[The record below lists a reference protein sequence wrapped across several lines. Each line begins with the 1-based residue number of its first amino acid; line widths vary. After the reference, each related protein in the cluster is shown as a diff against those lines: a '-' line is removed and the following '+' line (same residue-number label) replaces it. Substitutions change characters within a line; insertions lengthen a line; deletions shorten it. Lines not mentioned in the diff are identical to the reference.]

1 MGLAVIIL
9 AAVYG
14 VTGGLLLPRAAY
26 RLSVE
31 PDRPWRDRCPEGHPL
46 PGWLGLA
53 RCRGGL
59 DSPAAPEAPG
69 APAGPLAPTAPGA
82 PAPPHP
88 TAPATPAPVRPG
100 ARAAAVPPHP
110 DTLVSP
116 GSAHPETP
124 TPPASPHPDTP
135 ATPAPVRPGAPAPSG
150 GTPPVRTP
158 PGGSAPMRPHA
169 YGPSSARTA
178 ALSGAVCAALA
189 AAGGPRP
196 EVAVFVALA
205 PALVLLAL
213 VDLAVH
219 RLPDPLTLPLAAL
232 TAALLGGAAL
242 LPGAAGSWRLA
253 LLGGAALGAS
263 YLVLFLI
270 NPAGM
275 GFGDVKLAL
284 SLGVALGWY
293 GWGVWIAGAFLGF
306 LYGAAYGLTLVLR
319 GRGGLKAAIPFGPF
333 MAAGAFTGMLLGGF
347 GA

>member
-1 MGLAVIIL
+1 MGPRAHVPAARGAYGRRMGLAVIIL

-59 DSPAAPEAPG
+59 DSPAAPEAPC
-69 APAGPLAPTAPGA
+69 APAGPPAPTAPGA

-88 TAPATPAPVRPG
+88 DTPAAPA
-100 ARAAAVPPHP
+100 PPHP
-110 DTLVSP
+110 D
-116 GSAHPETP
+116 AP
-124 TPPASPHPDTP
+124 TP
-135 ATPAPVRPGAPAPSG
+135 SG
-150 GTPPVRTP
+150 STSPVRTS
-158 PGGSAPMRPHA
+158 PGRSAPVRPHA

-306 LYGAAYGLTLVLR
+306 LYGAVYGLALVLR